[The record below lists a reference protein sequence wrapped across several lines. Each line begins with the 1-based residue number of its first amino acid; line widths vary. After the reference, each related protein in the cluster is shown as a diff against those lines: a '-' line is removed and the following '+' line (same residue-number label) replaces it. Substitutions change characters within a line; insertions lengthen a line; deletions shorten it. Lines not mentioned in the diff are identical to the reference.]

1 MSAKLLDTC
10 VLIDLTIGRWS
21 SVDRRFNEARTSSAT
36 LNLSTVS
43 LFEFEYGLERS
54 GRRQAHLEVFQRF
67 RSVVEIAD
75 LNEDDAVAA
84 AAVKARL
91 AAQGEPIGPYDLLIA
106 GQALARGWTL
116 VTSNAREFE
125 RVAGLTIEDW
135 RAQP

>member
-1 MSAKLLDTC
+1 
-10 VLIDLTIGRWS
+10 V
-21 SVDRRFNEARTSSAT
+21 VDERFNEARSSNATS
-36 LNLSTVS
+36 NLSSIS

-84 AAVKARL
+84 ASVKAKL
-91 AAQGEPIGPYDLLIA
+91 AAQGQLIGPYDLLIA

-116 VTSNAREFE
+116 VTSHAREFT
-125 RVAGLTIEDW
+125 RMAGLTVEDW
-135 RAQP
+135 RAPA